1 MISEKNKKTKVTNS
15 SRFFR
20 NAIVLLGTFSMSL
33 MPVYSC
39 TSENAGS
46 AVSQQSKKPVAK
58 KKQPQRAAVKKKVTI
73 NPKNVMMVSGKK
85 VYFTFKKN
93 GVYYNYLDANNN
105 IVKTKRWC
113 WDNTD
118 NEVLDIR
125 CYNGYVYAILNADL
139 ESTRVMSLVLIEL
152 IPERDYAVQVA
163 EGNEMEFDDV
173 KHVVRIKAIT
183 GLAGETE
190 AEGFTFNETT
200 YKMCQDL

>member
-1 MISEKNKKTKVTNS
+1 MISERNKKTKVTNG

-39 TSENAGS
+39 TSESAGS
-46 AVSQQSKKPVAK
+46 VVSQQSKKPVAR
-58 KKQPQRAAVKKKVTI
+58 KKQPRRAAVKKKVTI
-73 NPKNVMMVSGKK
+73 NPKNVMMVNGKK

-105 IVKTKRWC
+105 IVKTKRSNC
-113 WDNTD
+113 FSTD
-118 NEVLDIR
+118 DEVLDIR
-125 CYNGYVYAILNADL
+125 CYNGFVYVILNADL
-139 ESTRVMSLVLIEL
+139 ESTRVMSLDLLEL
-152 IPERDYAVQVA
+152 IPDRDYAEKVA

-173 KHVVRIKAIT
+173 KHVVRIKTIT

-190 AEGFTFNETT
+190 AEGFTFDETT
-200 YKMCQDL
+200 YNM

>member
-1 MISEKNKKTKVTNS
+1 MISERNKKTKVTNG

-39 TSENAGS
+39 TSESAGS
-46 AVSQQSKKPVAK
+46 VVSQQSKKTVAK

-73 NPKNVMMVSGKK
+73 NPKNVMMVNGKK

-105 IVKTKRWC
+105 IVKTKRSGC
-113 WDNTD
+113 FSTD
-118 NEVLDIR
+118 DEVLDIR
-125 CYNGYVYAILNADL
+125 CYNGFVYVILNADL
-139 ESTRVMSLVLIEL
+139 ESTRVMSLDLLEL
-152 IPERDYAVQVA
+152 IPDRDYAEKVA

-173 KHVVRIKAIT
+173 KHVVRIKTIT

-190 AEGFTFNETT
+190 AEGFTFDETT
-200 YKMCQDL
+200 YNM

>member
-1 MISEKNKKTKVTNS
+1 MISERNKKTKVTNG

-39 TSENAGS
+39 TSESAGS
-46 AVSQQSKKPVAK
+46 VVSQQFKKPVAR

-73 NPKNVMMVSGKK
+73 NPKNVMMVNGKK

-105 IVKTKRWC
+105 IVKTKRSGC
-113 WDNTD
+113 FSTD
-118 NEVLDIR
+118 DEVLDIR
-125 CYNGYVYAILNADL
+125 CYNGFVYVILNADL
-139 ESTRVMSLVLIEL
+139 ESIRVMSLDLLEL
-152 IPERDYAVQVA
+152 IPDRDYAEKVA

-173 KHVVRIKAIT
+173 KHVVRIKTIT

-190 AEGFTFNETT
+190 AEGFTFDETT
-200 YKMCQDL
+200 YNM

>member
-1 MISEKNKKTKVTNS
+1 MISERNKKTKVTNC

-39 TSENAGS
+39 TSESAGS
-46 AVSQQSKKPVAK
+46 VVSQQSKKPVAK
-58 KKQPQRAAVKKKVTI
+58 KKQPQRAVVKKKVTI
-73 NPKNVMMVSGKK
+73 NPKNVMMVNGKK

-105 IVKTKRWC
+105 IVKTKRSGC
-113 WDNTD
+113 FSTD
-118 NEVLDIR
+118 DEVLDIR
-125 CYNGYVYAILNADL
+125 CYNGFVYVILNADL
-139 ESTRVMSLVLIEL
+139 ESTRVMSLDLLEL
-152 IPERDYAVQVA
+152 IPDRDYAEKVA

-173 KHVVRIKAIT
+173 KHVVRIKTIT

-190 AEGFTFNETT
+190 AEGFTFDETT
-200 YKMCQDL
+200 YNM

>member
-1 MISEKNKKTKVTNS
+1 MISERNKKTKVTNG

-39 TSENAGS
+39 TSESAGS
-46 AVSQQSKKPVAK
+46 VVSQQSKKHVAR

-73 NPKNVMMVSGKK
+73 NPKNVMMVNGKK

-105 IVKTKRWC
+105 IVKTKRSNC
-113 WDNTD
+113 FSTD
-118 NEVLDIR
+118 DEVLDIR
-125 CYNGYVYAILNADL
+125 CYNGFVYVILNADL
-139 ESTRVMSLVLIEL
+139 ESTRVMSLDLLEL
-152 IPERDYAVQVA
+152 IPDRDYAEKVA

-173 KHVVRIKAIT
+173 KHVVRIKTIT

-190 AEGFTFNETT
+190 AEGFTFDETT
-200 YKMCQDL
+200 YNM

>member
-93 GVYYNYLDANNN
+93 GVYYN
-105 IVKTKRWC
+105 
-113 WDNTD
+113 
-118 NEVLDIR
+118 
-125 CYNGYVYAILNADL
+125 
-139 ESTRVMSLVLIEL
+139 
-152 IPERDYAVQVA
+152 
-163 EGNEMEFDDV
+163 
-173 KHVVRIKAIT
+173 
-183 GLAGETE
+183 
-190 AEGFTFNETT
+190 
-200 YKMCQDL
+200 

>member
-1 MISEKNKKTKVTNS
+1 MISERNKKTKVTNG

-39 TSENAGS
+39 TSESAGS
-46 AVSQQSKKPVAK
+46 VVSQQSKKPVAR

-73 NPKNVMMVSGKK
+73 NPKNVMMVNGKK

-105 IVKTKRWC
+105 IVKTKRSGC
-113 WDNTD
+113 FSTD
-118 NEVLDIR
+118 DEVLDIR
-125 CYNGYVYAILNADL
+125 CYNGFVYVILNADL
-139 ESTRVMSLVLIEL
+139 ESTRVMSLDLLEL
-152 IPERDYAVQVA
+152 IPDRDYAEKVA
-163 EGNEMEFDDV
+163 EENEMEFDDV
-173 KHVVRIKAIT
+173 KHVVRIKTIT

-190 AEGFTFNETT
+190 AEGFTFDETT
-200 YKMCQDL
+200 YNM

>member
-1 MISEKNKKTKVTNS
+1 MISERNKKTNLTNG

-39 TSENAGS
+39 TSESAGS
-46 AVSQQSKKPVAK
+46 VVSQQSKKPVAK

-73 NPKNVMMVSGKK
+73 NPKNVMMVNGKK

-105 IVKTKRWC
+105 IVKTKRSGC
-113 WDNTD
+113 FSTD
-118 NEVLDIR
+118 DEVLDIR
-125 CYNGYVYAILNADL
+125 CYNGFVYVILNADL
-139 ESTRVMSLVLIEL
+139 ESTRVMSLDLLEL
-152 IPERDYAVQVA
+152 IPDRDYAEKVA

-173 KHVVRIKAIT
+173 KHVVRIKTIT

-190 AEGFTFNETT
+190 AEGFTFDETT
-200 YKMCQDL
+200 YNM

>member
-1 MISEKNKKTKVTNS
+1 MISERSKKTKVTNG

-33 MPVYSC
+33 LPVYSC
-39 TSENAGS
+39 TTENAS
-46 AVSQQSKKPVAK
+46 SVVSQQSKKPVAK

-105 IVKTKRWC
+105 IVKTKRSDC
-113 WDNTD
+113 FNTD

-125 CYNGYVYAILNADL
+125 CYNGFVYAILNTDL
-139 ESTRVMSLVLIEL
+139 ESTRVMSLVLVEL
-152 IPERDYAVQVA
+152 IPERDYAEIMA

-173 KHVVRIKAIT
+173 KHVIRIKTIT
-183 GLAGETE
+183 GLSGETE
-190 AEGFTFNETT
+190 AEGFTFDETT
-200 YKMCQDL
+200 FKM

>member
-1 MISEKNKKTKVTNS
+1 MISERNKKTKVTNG

-39 TSENAGS
+39 TSESAGS
-46 AVSQQSKKPVAK
+46 VVSQQSKKPVAK

-73 NPKNVMMVSGKK
+73 NPKNVMMVNGKK
-85 VYFTFKKN
+85 VYFTFNKN

-105 IVKTKRWC
+105 IVKTKRSGC
-113 WDNTD
+113 FSTD
-118 NEVLDIR
+118 DEVLDIR
-125 CYNGYVYAILNADL
+125 CYNGFVYVILNADL
-139 ESTRVMSLVLIEL
+139 ESTRVMSLDLLEL
-152 IPERDYAVQVA
+152 IPDRDYAEKVA

-173 KHVVRIKAIT
+173 KHVVRIKTIT

-190 AEGFTFNETT
+190 AEGFTFDETT
-200 YKMCQDL
+200 YNM

>member
-1 MISEKNKKTKVTNS
+1 MISERKKTKVTNG

-39 TSENAGS
+39 TSESAGS
-46 AVSQQSKKPVAK
+46 VVSQQSKKPVAK

-73 NPKNVMMVSGKK
+73 NPKNVMMVNGKK

-105 IVKTKRWC
+105 IVKTKRSGC
-113 WDNTD
+113 FSTD
-118 NEVLDIR
+118 DEVLDIR
-125 CYNGYVYAILNADL
+125 CYNGFVYVILNADL
-139 ESTRVMSLVLIEL
+139 ESTRVMSLDLVEL
-152 IPERDYAVQVA
+152 IPDRDYAEKVA

-173 KHVVRIKAIT
+173 KHVVRIKTIT

-190 AEGFTFNETT
+190 AEGFTFDETT
-200 YKMCQDL
+200 YNM

>member
-1 MISEKNKKTKVTNS
+1 MISERKKTKVTNG

-39 TSENAGS
+39 TSESAGS
-46 AVSQQSKKPVAK
+46 VVSQQSKKPVAK

-73 NPKNVMMVSGKK
+73 NPKNVMMVNGKK

-105 IVKTKRWC
+105 IVKTKRSGC
-113 WDNTD
+113 FSTD
-118 NEVLDIR
+118 DEVLDIR
-125 CYNGYVYAILNADL
+125 CYNGFVYVILNADL
-139 ESTRVMSLVLIEL
+139 ESTRVMSLDLLEL
-152 IPERDYAVQVA
+152 IPDRDYAEKVA

-173 KHVVRIKAIT
+173 KHVVRIKTIT

-190 AEGFTFNETT
+190 AEGFTFDETT
-200 YKMCQDL
+200 YNM

>member
-1 MISEKNKKTKVTNS
+1 MISERNKKTKVTNG

-39 TSENAGS
+39 TSESAGS
-46 AVSQQSKKPVAK
+46 VVSQQSKKPVAK

-73 NPKNVMMVSGKK
+73 NPKNVMMVNGKK

-105 IVKTKRWC
+105 IVKTKRSGC
-113 WDNTD
+113 FSTD
-118 NEVLDIR
+118 DEVLDIR
-125 CYNGYVYAILNADL
+125 CYNGFVYVILNADL
-139 ESTRVMSLVLIEL
+139 ESTRVMSLDLLEL
-152 IPERDYAVQVA
+152 IPDRDYAEKVA

-173 KHVVRIKAIT
+173 KHVVRIKTIT
-183 GLAGETE
+183 GIAGETE
-190 AEGFTFNETT
+190 AEGFTFDETT
-200 YKMCQDL
+200 YNM

>member
-1 MISEKNKKTKVTNS
+1 MISERNKKSKVTNG

-39 TSENAGS
+39 TSESAGS
-46 AVSQQSKKPVAK
+46 VVSQQSKKPVAK

-73 NPKNVMMVSGKK
+73 NPKNVMMVNGKK

-105 IVKTKRWC
+105 IVKTKRSGC
-113 WDNTD
+113 FSTD
-118 NEVLDIR
+118 DEVLDIR
-125 CYNGYVYAILNADL
+125 CYNGFVYVILNADL
-139 ESTRVMSLVLIEL
+139 ESTRVMSLDLLEL
-152 IPERDYAVQVA
+152 IPDRDYAEKVA

-173 KHVVRIKAIT
+173 KHVVRIKTIT

-190 AEGFTFNETT
+190 AEGFTFDETT
-200 YKMCQDL
+200 YNM

>member
-1 MISEKNKKTKVTNS
+1 MISERNKKSKVTNG

-39 TSENAGS
+39 TSESAGS
-46 AVSQQSKKPVAK
+46 VVLQQSKKPVAK

-73 NPKNVMMVSGKK
+73 NPKNVMMVNGKK

-105 IVKTKRWC
+105 IVKTKRSGC
-113 WDNTD
+113 FSTD
-118 NEVLDIR
+118 DEVLDIR
-125 CYNGYVYAILNADL
+125 CYNGFVYVILNADL
-139 ESTRVMSLVLIEL
+139 ESTRVMSLDLLEL
-152 IPERDYAVQVA
+152 IPDRDYAEKVA

-173 KHVVRIKAIT
+173 KHVVRIKTIT

-190 AEGFTFNETT
+190 AEGFTFDETT
-200 YKMCQDL
+200 YNM

>member
-1 MISEKNKKTKVTNS
+1 MISERNKKSKVTNG

-39 TSENAGS
+39 TSESAGS
-46 AVSQQSKKPVAK
+46 VVSQQSKKPVAK

-73 NPKNVMMVSGKK
+73 NPKNVMMVNGKK

-105 IVKTKRWC
+105 IVKTKRSGC
-113 WDNTD
+113 FSTD
-118 NEVLDIR
+118 DEVLDIR
-125 CYNGYVYAILNADL
+125 CYNGFVYVILNADL
-139 ESTRVMSLVLIEL
+139 ESTRVMSLDLLEL
-152 IPERDYAVQVA
+152 IPDRDYAEKVA

-173 KHVVRIKAIT
+173 KHVVRIKTIT

-190 AEGFTFNETT
+190 AEGFTFDETT
-200 YKMCQDL
+200 FKM

>member
-1 MISEKNKKTKVTNS
+1 MISERNKKTKVTNG

-39 TSENAGS
+39 TSESAGS
-46 AVSQQSKKPVAK
+46 VVSQQSKKPVAR

-73 NPKNVMMVSGKK
+73 NPKNVMMVNGKK

-105 IVKTKRWC
+105 IVKTKRSGC
-113 WDNTD
+113 FSTD
-118 NEVLDIR
+118 DEVLDIR
-125 CYNGYVYAILNADL
+125 CYNGFVYVILNADL
-139 ESTRVMSLVLIEL
+139 ESTRVMSLDLLEL
-152 IPERDYAVQVA
+152 IPDRDYAEKVA
-163 EGNEMEFDDV
+163 EGNEMKFDDV
-173 KHVVRIKAIT
+173 KHVVRIKTIT

-190 AEGFTFNETT
+190 AEGFTFDETT
-200 YKMCQDL
+200 YNM

>member
-1 MISEKNKKTKVTNS
+1 MISERNKKTKVTNG

-33 MPVYSC
+33 LPVYSC
-39 TSENAGS
+39 TTENAS
-46 AVSQQSKKPVAK
+46 SVVSQQSKKPVAK

-105 IVKTKRWC
+105 IVKTKRSDC
-113 WDNTD
+113 FSTD
-118 NEVLDIR
+118 DEVLDIR
-125 CYNGYVYAILNADL
+125 CYNGFVYVIQNADL
-139 ESTRVMSLVLIEL
+139 ESTRVMSLDLLEL
-152 IPERDYAVQVA
+152 IPDRDYAEKVA

-173 KHVVRIKAIT
+173 KHVVRIKTIT

-190 AEGFTFNETT
+190 AEGFTFDETT
-200 YKMCQDL
+200 YNM

>member
-1 MISEKNKKTKVTNS
+1 MISERSKKTKVTNG

-39 TSENAGS
+39 TSESAGS
-46 AVSQQSKKPVAK
+46 VVSQQSKKPVAK

-73 NPKNVMMVSGKK
+73 NPKNVMMVNGKK

-105 IVKTKRWC
+105 IVKTKRSGC
-113 WDNTD
+113 FSTD
-118 NEVLDIR
+118 DEVLDIR
-125 CYNGYVYAILNADL
+125 CYNGFVYVILNADL
-139 ESTRVMSLVLIEL
+139 ESTRVMSLDLLEL
-152 IPERDYAVQVA
+152 IPDRDYAEKVA

-173 KHVVRIKAIT
+173 KHVVRIKTIT

-190 AEGFTFNETT
+190 AEGFTFDETT
-200 YKMCQDL
+200 YNM

>member
-1 MISEKNKKTKVTNS
+1 MISERNKKTKVTNG

-39 TSENAGS
+39 TSESAGS
-46 AVSQQSKKPVAK
+46 VVSQQSKKPVAK

-73 NPKNVMMVSGKK
+73 NPKNVMMVNGKK

-93 GVYYNYLDANNN
+93 GFYYNYLDANNN
-105 IVKTKRWC
+105 IVKTKRSGC
-113 WDNTD
+113 FSTD
-118 NEVLDIR
+118 DEVLDIR
-125 CYNGYVYAILNADL
+125 CYNGFVYVILNADL
-139 ESTRVMSLVLIEL
+139 ESTRVMSLDLLEL
-152 IPERDYAVQVA
+152 IPDRDYAEKVA

-173 KHVVRIKAIT
+173 KHVVRIKTIT

-190 AEGFTFNETT
+190 AEGFTFDETT
-200 YKMCQDL
+200 YNM

>member
-1 MISEKNKKTKVTNS
+1 
-15 SRFFR
+15 
-20 NAIVLLGTFSMSL
+20 
-33 MPVYSC
+33 
-39 TSENAGS
+39 
-46 AVSQQSKKPVAK
+46 
-58 KKQPQRAAVKKKVTI
+58 
-73 NPKNVMMVSGKK
+73 MMVSRKK
-85 VYFTFKKN
+85 VYCIVKKRD
-93 GVYYNYLDANNN
+93 GYDNYLDANNN
-105 IVKTKRWC
+105 NDKAKGWC
-113 WDNTD
+113 CDNTD

-152 IPERDYAVQVA
+152 IPERDYAEQVA